1 MLTKIHRIIPLGPDE
16 PRFGLVEILGK
27 VVNRHFYGKEDTYSR
42 IDYILLSTGMA
53 REWRREGSYLPTL
66 PDWGV
71 ASDHRPVVCE
81 FEAAER

>member
-1 MLTKIHRIIPLGPDE
+1 MTSIHRIIPSGPVE

-42 IDYILLSTGMA
+42 LDYILLSTGMA

>member
-1 MLTKIHRIIPLGPDE
+1 MLTTIHRIIPSGPVK

-27 VVNRHFYGKEDTYSR
+27 LVNRHFYGKEDTFSR
-42 IDYILLSTGMA
+42 IDYILLSSGMA

>member
-1 MLTKIHRIIPLGPDE
+1 MLTTIHRIIPSGPVE
-16 PRFGLVEILGK
+16 PRFGLVEIFVK

-81 FEAAER
+81 FETEER